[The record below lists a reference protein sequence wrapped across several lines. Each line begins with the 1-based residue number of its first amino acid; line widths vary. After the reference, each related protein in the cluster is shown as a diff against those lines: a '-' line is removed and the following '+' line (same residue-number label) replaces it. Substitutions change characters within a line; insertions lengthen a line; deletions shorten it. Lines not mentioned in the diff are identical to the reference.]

1 MYVIYT
7 YKRKEISGGGG
18 GFGHDFCK
26 DDIIFTRTCNVRVSI
41 ICEKLLSDLF
51 VYFEV
56 NMVKLLNLNQ
66 FFQ

>member
-1 MYVIYT
+1 MLYT
-7 YKRKEISGGGG
+7 LIKEKKSRGGG

>member
-7 YKRKEISGGGG
+7 YKRKEISG
-18 GFGHDFCK
+18 FFFQDFCK
-26 DDIIFTRTCNVRVSI
+26 DDLIFTRTCNVGVNI

-51 VYFEV
+51 VNFEV